1 MYCRRRRK
9 VLGLLMEEL
18 KSNKK
23 NFLRILLLLV
33 LAVLITVFFVY
44 DLKQYL
50 TLEFLQESREVIR
63 QQYEAQP
70 FQLLL
75 TFFCIYLVTTTL
87 SLPGAAALSLAGG
100 AIFGLTIGT
109 LMVSFASSIGAT
121 LAMLAARF
129 LLRDW
134 VQQRFE
140 TYLKTINEGML
151 KEGGFYLFTLRLV
164 PVIPFFVI
172 NLVMGLMPIHWW
184 TFYWVS
190 QIGMLAGTLVFVNAG
205 AELGQI
211 ESAGDILSPIL
222 IGSFIL
228 LGIFPLI
235 MKRLLGWIQTR
246 RQQV

>member
-1 MYCRRRRK
+1 
-9 VLGLLMEEL
+9 
-18 KSNKK
+18 
-23 NFLRILLLLV
+23 
-33 LAVLITVFFVY
+33 
-44 DLKQYL
+44 
-50 TLEFLQESREVIR
+50 
-63 QQYEAQP
+63 
-70 FQLLL
+70 
-75 TFFCIYLVTTTL
+75 
-87 SLPGAAALSLAGG
+87 
-100 AIFGLTIGT
+100 
-109 LMVSFASSIGAT
+109 MVSFASSIGAT

-211 ESAGDILSPIL
+211 ESAGDILSPML

-235 MKRLLGWIQTR
+235 MKRCWGGSKPVVNKFESFFLKPYFILKAIWPVMITIWSQSVPELQGWCRVILHPQ
-246 RQQV
+246 

>member
-1 MYCRRRRK
+1 M
-9 VLGLLMEEL
+9 
-18 KSNKK
+18 
-23 NFLRILLLLV
+23 
-33 LAVLITVFFVY
+33 
-44 DLKQYL
+44 
-50 TLEFLQESREVIR
+50 IR
-63 QQYEAQP
+63 QHYEAQP

-75 TFFCIYLVTTTL
+75 TFFCIYLVTATL

-100 AIFGLTIGT
+100 TIFGLTIGT

-134 VQQRFE
+134 IQQRFE

-151 KEGGFYLFTLRLV
+151 NEGGFYLFTLRLV
-164 PVIPFFVI
+164 PVIPFVVI
-172 NLVMGLMPIHWW
+172 NLVMGLMPIHWL

-211 ESAGDILSPIL
+211 ESAGDILSPML

-235 MKRLLGWIQTR
+235 MKRLLVWIQTR